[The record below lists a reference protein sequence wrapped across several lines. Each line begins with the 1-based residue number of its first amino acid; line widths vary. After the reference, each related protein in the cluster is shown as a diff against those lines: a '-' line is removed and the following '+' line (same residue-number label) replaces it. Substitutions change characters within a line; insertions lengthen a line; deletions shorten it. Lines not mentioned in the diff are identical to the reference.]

1 MFQPSKRTD
10 SYSSDAGALSQE
22 TIIARGVRV
31 EGEFTSPGNVL
42 IEGEVQG
49 HVTIKGVL
57 TVGTEAKLKADVSAN
72 EAIVSGLIEGNVNV
86 IKRLELKAS
95 AKVMGDVTCETASI
109 EAGAVLNGKVSIGT
123 PVKSSAS
130 LNAKPVHAVNA

>member
-10 SYSSDAGALSQE
+10 GYSSDAGASSQE
-22 TIIARGVRV
+22 TVIARGVRV

-49 HVTIKGVL
+49 HVSAKGLL

-72 EAIVSGLIEGNVNV
+72 EAVVSGLIEGNLTVA
-86 IKRLELKAS
+86 KRLELKAT
-95 AKVMGDVTCETASI
+95 AKVMGDVVCETAAI
-109 EAGAVLNGKVSIGT
+109 EAGAVLNGKVAIGIAGKAQT
-123 PVKSSAS
+123 PST
-130 LNAKPVHAVNA
+130 KPVQSGNA

>member
-10 SYSSDAGALSQE
+10 SYSSDAGASSQE

-49 HVTIKGVL
+49 HVTAKGVL

-72 EAIVSGLIEGNVNV
+72 EAIISGSIEGNVV
-86 IKRLELKAS
+86 VTKRMELKAS

-109 EAGAVLNGKVSIGT
+109 EAGAVLNGKVSIGVA
-123 PVKSSAS
+123 VKSPSN
-130 LNAKPVHAVNA
+130 NAKPAHAATP

>member
-1 MFQPSKRTD
+1 MFQPTKRTD
-10 SYSSDAGALSQE
+10 GYSSDAGATSQE

-49 HVTIKGVL
+49 HVTTKGVL
-57 TVGTEAKLKADVSAN
+57 TIGTEAKLKADVSAN
-72 EAIVSGLIEGNVNV
+72 EAIISGLIEGNLTVT
-86 IKRLELKAS
+86 KRLELKAS
-95 AKVMGDVTCETASI
+95 AKVMGDITCETASI

-123 PVKSSAS
+123 PIKSQPNP
-130 LNAKPVHAVNA
+130 NAKPAHAVNA